1 MRYQSFAAGR
11 AKFLETRFTAS
22 HILLTILSDSPDGDD
37 ESLQML
43 WAKENGL
50 QAGSLDHILMAQI
63 EHHRTEV
70 FYILDRYDT
79 SACL

>member
-1 MRYQSFAAGR
+1 LIEQVRIFQNNGLSRGFRSHWDKMRYQSFAAGR

-22 HILLTILSDSPDGDD
+22 HILLTILSGSPEAFYTNGDD

-50 QAGSLDHILMAQI
+50 
-63 EHHRTEV
+63 
-70 FYILDRYDT
+70 
-79 SACL
+79 